1 MIYVGCDPG
10 FSGGIVALSGESEI
24 LFQYAINKGDE
35 DLITF
40 YGELGEVFGELKSK
54 YMDIIFCIE
63 DVHSLYGMSASSNFN
78 FGGIKHAKIALSTM
92 AGFDTKLV
100 SVRNWQKAIWEPDDI
115 VIVKGKNRYKNDT
128 KTTSLNAAK
137 RLWPDADLRKSNRA
151 KKWHDGI
158 VDAALIA
165 EYCRIVEL
173 DSNK

>member
-10 FSGGIVALSGESEI
+10 LVAGGIVALSGESKV
-24 LFQYAINKGDE
+24 LFKHVVSQGKK
-35 DLITF
+35 DLVTF
-40 YGELGEVFGELKSK
+40 YGELGEVFGELKSQ

-92 AGFDTKLV
+92 AGFDTKLAAPKV
-100 SVRNWQKAIWEPDDI
+100 WQKAIWEEED
-115 VIVKGKNRYKNDT
+115 VIIKEGGRKKDT
-128 KTTSLNAAK
+128 KATSLNAAK
-137 RLWPDADLRKSNRA
+137 RLWPDADLRKSDRA